1 MLFVD
6 LKQAFDSTKRVQ
18 ISEIPQQTEIPAKLV
33 WLIKEGRNV
42 LEYNLSE
49 KFSVFQ
55 GVKQSDISST
65 VLFNIT

>member
-33 WLIKEGRNV
+33 
-42 LEYNLSE
+42 
-49 KFSVFQ
+49 
-55 GVKQSDISST
+55 
-65 VLFNIT
+65 